1 MYFAGN
7 IMQTARRLKGA
18 WYEKTASLFP
28 SKICINKGARPRRFQ
43 KTDQPL
49 RSFDRRNCFPEHG
62 LLTRIGRDVREGL
75 GENRNEDGDGERI
88 GQ

>member
-28 SKICINKGARPRRFQ
+28 SKICINKGARAQEVSKAGP
-43 KTDQPL
+43 TSSLL
-49 RSFDRRNCFPEHG
+49 RSSK
-62 LLTRIGRDVREGL
+62 LLSGT
-75 GENRNEDGDGERI
+75 
-88 GQ
+88 